1 MSQSIGIVEPFP
13 KEYLPSSR
21 GLFLLEISMD
31 KLEYNCD
38 LLRTIRE
45 KKKITAQSIAFDLCL
60 SERHIKSIEENSP
73 RYFPSLSTRISSV
86 KKYALALGLKL
97 EDVFEN
103 NAEILYELTVKAAQ
117 EARQN
122 SHNTW

>member
-1 MSQSIGIVEPFP
+1 MNNF
-13 KEYLPSSR
+13 
-21 GLFLLEISMD
+21 
-31 KLEYNCD
+31 EYNFA
-38 LLRTIRE
+38 LLKETRLS
-45 KKKITAQSIAFDLCL
+45 KKITAQSIASDLCL
-60 SERHIKSIEENSP
+60 SERHIISIEENSP

-103 NAEILYELTVKAAQ
+103 NAEILYELTMKAAL

>member
-1 MSQSIGIVEPFP
+1 MDNFIYNFA
-13 KEYLPSSR
+13 
-21 GLFLLEISMD
+21 LL
-31 KLEYNCD
+31 KKA
-38 LLRTIRE
+38 RE
-45 KKKITAQSIAFDLCL
+45 SKKITAQSIAADLCL
-60 SERHIKSIEENSP
+60 AERQIISIEENSP
-73 RYFPSLSTRISSV
+73 RYFPSLSTRITSV
-86 KKYALALGLKL
+86 KKYALALGLRL